1 MEQQQ
6 CIRVIIGEDQTDFAR
21 LSANCFTQYGFSVS
35 TTPKDGQAL
44 FDRIITEQPDVVVM
58 DVHMKNLDAIAVM
71 ERINQ
76 QQITPPLFVV
86 TSAYDNPFVE
96 HEVMRNGAAY
106 FILRPF
112 DLIQLARRISDLTGF
127 VRCEQPLQVKSAE
140 ETVEGS
146 VTRVLQQ
153 LGLPA
158 HLKGYLYVREG
169 IILAI
174 KDRGILDS
182 VTKTLYPTIAKKF
195 NTTAVR
201 VERGIRYVIEMA
213 WQRGEADRLNGYF
226 GYGIGNRLEKP
237 TNNEFIATVA
247 DRISIAVRQKAE

>member
-1 MEQQQ
+1 MEQR
-6 CIRVIIGEDQTDFAR
+6 IRIIIGEDQTDFAR
-21 LSANCFTQYGFSVS
+21 LSATCFTQHGFSVS
-35 TTPKDGQAL
+35 NTPKDGQAL
-44 FDRIITEQPDVVVM
+44 FDRIVKEQPDVVIM
-58 DVHMKNLDAIAVM
+58 DAHMKNLDAIAVM

-76 QQITPPLFVV
+76 QQINPPLFVV

-112 DLIQLARRISDLTGF
+112 DLVQLAKRISDLTGF
-127 VRCEQPLQVKSAE
+127 ARCRQPLQIRLSE
-140 ETVEGS
+140 ETVEES
-146 VTRVLQQ
+146 VARVLQNF
-153 LGLPA
+153 GLPA

-174 KDRGILDS
+174 KDRRILDS
-182 VTKTLYPTIAKKF
+182 VTKTLYPTIAKQF
-195 NTTAVR
+195 HTTAVR

-213 WQRGEADRLNGYF
+213 WQRGETDRLNGYF
-226 GYGIGNRLEKP
+226 GYGLGNRMEKP

-247 DRISIAVRQKAE
+247 DRISVAVRQKAQ